1 MPQGERRRT
10 LLQGLGA
17 LLATASFPGTLRA
30 QPESARVRLAVGGK
44 ATLYYLPLTLT
55 ERLGHF
61 RDEGLEVE
69 ISDFP
74 GGGKALQSLIGGS
87 ADVVSGAYEHTIIM
101 QTLAQK
107 VQAFVLQG
115 TNPGLELGVVRAR
128 AAAYSWPKDLKGM
141 RIGVSAPGSSTHM
154 FVKHLLASVGL
165 TPDDVAIVGVGT
177 GASAVAAVRG
187 GQIDALSSVEPVIS
201 LLERS
206 GDIKVVHETITD
218 EGTRQ
223 VFGGRLP
230 AATLYAKAA
239 FIRDNPGTVQALA
252 SAMVRTL
259 VWLRTASTEAVMN
272 ALPPEYL
279 LGDRVLYQAA
289 FERLRGGYSRD
300 GLFTQKLVDASYQVL
315 LAHNTAV
322 RRAPV
327 LFLSQTWTNAFAE
340 RALARWS

>member
-1 MPQGERRRT
+1 MDAPDCRDPSDETAMPQGERRRT

-87 ADVVSGAYEHTIIM
+87 ADVVSGAYEHTITM

-115 TNPGLELGVVRAR
+115 TNPGLELAVVRAR

-165 TPDDVAIVGVGT
+165 TPDDVSDVLAT
-177 GASAVAAVRG
+177 RG
-187 GQIDALSSVEPVIS
+187 GRDGTVFGVLPEPLLFNPATGKGTVAHVLSSVEKWGRMGIQFFGANPS
-201 LLERS
+201 ALADLHRR
-206 GDIKVVHETITD
+206 TD
-218 EGTRQ
+218 NA
-223 VFGGRLP
+223 FN
-230 AATLYAKAA
+230 AATVLMPRKPA
-239 FIRDNPGTVQALA
+239 PQSQWPAL
-252 SAMVRTL
+252 T
-259 VWLRTASTEAVMN
+259 
-272 ALPPEYL
+272 
-279 LGDRVLYQAA
+279 GQ
-289 FERLRGGYSRD
+289 
-300 GLFTQKLVDASYQVL
+300 
-315 LAHNTAV
+315 
-322 RRAPV
+322 
-327 LFLSQTWTNAFAE
+327 
-340 RALARWS
+340 